1 MVEKEG
7 KYPCNARVD
16 VDYTGKKPKVNFS
29 YPDKNPKKDAEKQG
43 GNIFVL
49 LFLMII
55 LLAIP
60 YAIFV
65 TDSEYNEYPS
75 NCSIEWD
82 NHTKN
87 VTYNYKKYEDGRL
100 SNSSF
105 NYSYSKNWVE
115 GFNITCQ
122 NETFVY
128 YYNQYE
134 THDYESVF
142 HYTDNEIFDE
152 RTKINIGF
160 IAYFILMYFFIILF
174 LNRRVTRLLIKFKW
188 YRRWIPKHNA
198 EGTIFKKR
206 KRYYK
211 KFKPNDVFENIVI
224 IPQFGN
230 IVLDYKTKGDFKNK
244 LRKIRIREYNW
255 KNKNRKGISKNK
267 QDKFK
272 WYAIF
277 SFSDKPKNG
286 YLEVEYK

>member
-1 MVEKEG
+1 M
-7 KYPCNARVD
+7 
-16 VDYTGKKPKVNFS
+16 
-29 YPDKNPKKDAEKQG
+29 
-43 GNIFVL
+43 
-49 LFLMII
+49 
-55 LLAIP
+55 
-60 YAIFV
+60 
-65 TDSEYNEYPS
+65 
-75 NCSIEWD
+75 
-82 NHTKN
+82 
-87 VTYNYKKYEDGRL
+87 

-105 NYSYSKNWVE
+105 NYSYSENWVE

-122 NETFVY
+122 NETFIY

-198 EGTIFKKR
+198 EGTIFKKK

-224 IPQFGN
+224 IPQFEN
-230 IVLDYKTKGDFKNK
+230 VVLDYKTKGDLKNK
-244 LRKIRIREYNW
+244 LIQTLQFIEDYKPKGEELNSSFSKIEESIEEVNSKISRVNAEIDVNIEDEDF
-255 KNKNRKGISKNK
+255 KEKNRYRESLIEDIADIKNEIESNEKKLSSIEDEINEKQKEKSKKQNK
-267 QDKFK
+267 MDINVSSLKRGVYYIRLTDNTQIYSGNFVKT
-272 WYAIF
+272 
-277 SFSDKPKNG
+277 N
-286 YLEVEYK
+286 